1 MRLVGSTTSVL
12 HGTGPHNAHVAP
24 DGDLAPVTG
33 MPCQNLNCEPTP
45 GALSFHTSIGLTV
58 QDCSFEHLGSAAL
71 YLGDGAQ
78 HSHIVG
84 NEFADISAGAVA
96 VGRVDSW
103 DVADPSQQEA
113 YNIIESNYLHDI
125 AVEYA
130 GAAGIWQG
138 FWRDSKIL
146 NNTMIRLGYSA
157 VHLGWGWRLAQGYSR
172 NNEVAFNRIRH
183 HLLLA
188 DDGGGLYTS
197 GPQPNTTIH
206 HNYVSKRQ
214 HNQCGGCMYR
224 DDGSAYIVD
233 SFNVCDMPSGE
244 SLLPLRYQ

>member
-84 NEFADISAGAVA
+84 NEFAQTSLPEPWLSVVWTAGT
-96 VGRVDSW
+96 W
-103 DVADPSQQEA
+103 P
-113 YNIIESNYLHDI
+113 
-125 AVEYA
+125 
-130 GAAGIWQG
+130 
-138 FWRDSKIL
+138 
-146 NNTMIRLGYSA
+146 
-157 VHLGWGWRLAQGYSR
+157 
-172 NNEVAFNRIRH
+172 IRH
-183 HLLLA
+183 
-188 DDGGGLYTS
+188 
-197 GPQPNTTIH
+197 NRKRTT
-206 HNYVSKRQ
+206 
-214 HNQCGGCMYR
+214 
-224 DDGSAYIVD
+224 
-233 SFNVCDMPSGE
+233 
-244 SLLPLRYQ
+244 